1 MSAPATRSTS
11 ACAGTP
17 ARGAWLPALVV
28 LATLLAGGSLA
39 GCGQKGQLYL
49 PNQKKSKVP
58 PIQTQ
63 PPQDTPQDTP
73 SGTPSGTPPAT
84 PRDAS
89 PETPP
94 AGSPPPQS
102 TSPAPS

>member
-1 MSAPATRSTS
+1 
-11 ACAGTP
+11 
-17 ARGAWLPALVV
+17 V
-28 LATLLAGGSLA
+28 LAALLAGGSLA

-63 PPQDTPQDTP
+63 PPQDTPSD
-73 SGTPSGTPPAT
+73 TPPAT
-84 PRDAS
+84 PTDAS

-102 TSPAPS
+102 TAPASS

>member
-1 MSAPATRSTS
+1 VTAPATGSTS
-11 ACAGTP
+11 A
-17 ARGAWLPALVV
+17 RSRWVPALIV
-28 LATLLAGGSLA
+28 LAALLAGGSLA

-63 PPQDTPQDTP
+63 PPQDTPSGAPSGAP
-73 SGTPSGTPPAT
+73 SGTPK
-84 PRDAS
+84 DAS
-89 PETPP
+89 PDTPP
-94 AGSPPPQS
+94 AGSPPQS

>member
-1 MSAPATRSTS
+1 VAGPATRS
-11 ACAGTP
+11 
-17 ARGAWLPALVV
+17 AWVPALVV
-28 LATLLAGGSLA
+28 LAALLAGGSLA

-63 PPQDTPQDTP
+63 PPQDTP
-73 SGTPSGTPPAT
+73 SGTPSGAPPAM

>member
-1 MSAPATRSTS
+1 M
-11 ACAGTP
+11 
-17 ARGAWLPALVV
+17 PALVV
-28 LATLLAGGSLA
+28 LAALLAGGSLA

-49 PNQKKSKVP
+49 PKQKKSKVP

-63 PPQDTPQDTP
+63 LPQDTP
-73 SGTPSGTPPAT
+73 SATPKDAPPDTPPAT
-84 PRDAS
+84 PKDAS

>member
-1 MSAPATRSTS
+1 VTAPATRSTS
-11 ACAGTP
+11 ARSSAR
-17 ARGAWLPALVV
+17 ARGARLPALVV
-28 LATLLAGGSLA
+28 LAALLAGGSLA

-63 PPQDTPQDTP
+63 PPSDTPP
-73 SGTPSGTPPAT
+73 ST

-102 TSPAPS
+102 TSPASS